1 MQALLSFVLPAIAL
15 YCGFVLLVYVLQGR
29 LLFLPNIGG
38 RALDATP
45 AAIGLDFADVRFS
58 TRDGISL
65 HGWFIA
71 SPDTESVLLFCHGN
85 AGNISHRLDSIRIFH
100 DLGLSVFI
108 FDYRGY
114 GLSDGRPSEEGTY
127 RDAEAAWNYLVE
139 ERGVPSGRIV
149 LFGRSLGAAIAAHL
163 AQTTRPGALILES
176 AFASVPDIAGHHYWF
191 LPVRWLSRFEYAT
204 AAYVRD
210 VHAPTLVIHSRDDE
224 INPIEQGREVFRN
237 ANEPK
242 AFLEISGDHNAGFLL
257 SGARYT
263 HGLDQFLRE
272 HAQGDRGGDRSAPR

>member
-1 MQALLSFVLPAIAL
+1 MQAVLSFLLPASAL
-15 YCGFVLLVYVLQGR
+15 YVVLVLLVYFFQGR
-29 LLFLPNIGG
+29 LLYLPNIGG
-38 RALDATP
+38 RGLDATP
-45 AAIGLDFADVRFS
+45 AAIGLDFDEVRFT
-58 TRDGISL
+58 TRDGVSL
-65 HGWFIA
+65 HGWFIP
-71 SPDTESVLLFCHGN
+71 SPDAEGVVLFCHGN
-85 AGNISHRLDSIRIFH
+85 AGNISHRLDSIRIFR

-139 ERGVPSGRIV
+139 KRGVPSDGII
-149 LFGRSLGAAIAAHL
+149 LFGRSLGAAIAANL
-163 AQTTRPGALILES
+163 ARTTRPSAVVLES
-176 AFASVPDIAGHHYWF
+176 AFASVPDIASRHYWF

-210 VHAPTLVIHSRDDE
+210 AHAPTLVIHSRDDE
-224 INPIEQGREVFRN
+224 INPIEQGREVFRQ

-242 AFLEISGDHNAGFLL
+242 AFLEIRGDHNSGFLL

-263 HGLDQFLRE
+263 QGLRQFLHE
-272 HAQGDRGGDRSAPR
+272 HAHVDPGGE

>member
-1 MQALLSFVLPAIAL
+1 MQAVLSFLLPAVAL
-15 YCGFVLLVYVLQGR
+15 YGVFVLLVYVFQGR
-29 LLFLPNIGG
+29 LLYLPNIGG
-38 RALDATP
+38 RGLDATP
-45 AAIGLDFADVRFS
+45 AAIGLDFEDVRFT
-58 TRDGISL
+58 TRDGVSL

-71 SPDTESVLLFCHGN
+71 SPDAERVLLFCHGN
-85 AGNISHRLDSIRIFH
+85 AGNISHRLDSIRIFR
-100 DLGLSVFI
+100 DLGLGVFI

-114 GLSDGRPSEEGTY
+114 GLSEGRPSEEGTY

-139 ERGVPSGRIV
+139 ERGVRNDRII

-163 AQTTRPGALILES
+163 AQTTRPSAVILES
-176 AFASVPDIAGHHYWF
+176 AFASVPDIASRHYWF
-191 LPVRWLSRFEYAT
+191 LPVHWLSRFEYAT

-224 INPIEQGREVFRN
+224 INPIEQGREVFRQ

-242 AFLEISGDHNAGFLL
+242 AFLEISGDHNSGFLL

-263 HGLDQFLRE
+263 QGLRQFLHE
-272 HAQGDRGGDRSAPR
+272 HARVDRGGD